1 MSKFAGS
8 GFVTFWRER
17 WAGTFPWETLFQAN
31 RLTKSTCSRRQNLS
45 NLASDVSSQ
54 IPPPAPL
61 QPSLLQPEKKA
72 LVKQKDPFLLSE
84 WKWNQH

>member
-1 MSKFAGS
+1 MSKFSGS
-8 GFVTFWRER
+8 GFLTFRRER
-17 WAGTFPWETLFQAN
+17 WAGTFPWETLLSGKRFDKVN
-31 RLTKSTCSRRQNLS
+31 LLLQNLS
-45 NLASDVSSQ
+45 SLASGVSSQ

-61 QPSLLQPEKKA
+61 QLSLLQPEKKA